1 MEDGSETETGAVSI
15 SSLPVDASVPWRG
28 WPSSVGL
35 GIVAGAAAVAGV
47 VVTAY
52 LRRSEL

>member
-1 MEDGSETETGAVSI
+1 MEDGSETGAVSI
-15 SSLPVDASVPWRG
+15 SSLPIDASVAWRG
-28 WPSSVGL
+28 WPSSLGL

-47 VVTAY
+47 VLTVY